1 MQRRKQDECE
11 RGAILMA
18 SVGVGSGAA
27 AAGRIAVQP
36 NEENSNKAIGNVV
49 NK

>member
-1 MQRRKQDECE
+1 
-11 RGAILMA
+11 MA
-18 SVGVGSGAA
+18 SVGVGSGAAAAA